1 MATETEEPPERL
13 DAGEHDGRLIVSE
26 HRGRYMWA
34 AQLAD
39 GLKALDAGCGTG
51 YGLRILDEAGA
62 ARVVGVDISA
72 EAVGQASKLNESE
85 RVEILQGDIG
95 QLPFSDGEFN
105 LVVCFEVIE
114 HVDQREAI
122 LDELAR
128 VLGDDGIL
136 CISTPN
142 SRVYPPGN
150 PHHVHEYEPE
160 EFAEA
165 LAERFPH
172 VVLHRQTAWLASA
185 ILSDAEFAASGSE
198 ESFSSRITK
207 TEPTRPGE
215 ETFTVAFAA
224 KQERFAPQPVL
235 TLGEPFEVRWWQDQ
249 VRAAHAEEREL
260 ASQEHAEEAAALR
273 EQVMNAS
280 REAATLRQMKLAA
293 QQNSKRSTQRVLEV
307 EEVLAQLKARIFAL
321 EAALEGQTQSTSE
334 LHERIERADRV
345 MAAMK
350 ASLSW
355 RITAPLR
362 ALKRRR

>member
-13 DAGEHDGRLIVSE
+13 DAGAHDGRLIVSE

-114 HVDQREAI
+114 HVEQREAI

-207 TEPTRPGE
+207 TEPKRPGE

-224 KQERFAPQPVL
+224 KQERVVPQPVL
-235 TLGEPFEVRWWQDQ
+235 ILGEPFEVRWWQDQ

-260 ASQEHAEEAAALR
+260 ANQEHAEEAAALR

-293 QQNSKRSTQRVLEV
+293 QQNSNRSTQRVLEV

-362 ALKRRR
+362 ALKPRR